1 MDIIANIDLK
11 IIKPLKSEGV
21 NSKLYLVEDVQMG
34 KKFIL
39 KKIKK
44 SSFKNPDKCFEEP
57 KKICK
62 ANHSNII
69 KINHVSYDDEN
80 IYITMPY
87 YNKGSLYH
95 LLQTRSLTIE
105 EIKNYALDF
114 LSAVDYIHSI
124 GIAHCDIKPNNI
136 LISNEN
142 KAILTDFGSAV
153 YLNKDGIGKL
163 RNVYYKHIAPEQC
176 KSTTI
181 TNKVDIYQIGT
192 TLYRMCNG
200 NQEYNTQL
208 KKYKDINMVKIASA
222 CGKFPIRNK
231 YLPHIPKSMSKI
243 IEKCINVNPEDR
255 YENVSEIIEDIQ
267 KIDENLNWKCQF
279 EEDIYYFIRNN
290 KDNSTTQVIASKD
303 EDYWSIKTVRV
314 NKETRKYTVYKGY
327 CYEYIEKRSEAFK
340 EINKIIALLSYRSK

>member
-1 MDIIANIDLK
+1 MDLSTNIDLR

-34 KKFIL
+34 KRFIL

-87 YNKGSLYH
+87 YKNGSLYH
-95 LLQTRSLTIE
+95 LLETKNLTIK

-114 LSAVDYIHSI
+114 LSAVDHIHSI

-136 LISNEN
+136 LINNEN

-153 YLNKDGIGKL
+153 YLNRDGVGKL

-200 NQEYNTQL
+200 NLEYNTQL
-208 KKYKDINMVKIASA
+208 KKYKDINMVKVASA

-231 YLPHIPKSMSKI
+231 YLPHIPKDMVMI
-243 IEKCINVNPEDR
+243 IEKCISVQPEER
-255 YENVSEIIEDIQ
+255 YQSVSEIIEDI
-267 KIDENLNWKCQF
+267 KSISENLDWKC
-279 EEDIYYFIRNN
+279 ELEDNLYYFIRKND
-290 KDNSTTQVIASKD
+290 DNTMTQIIVSKD
-303 EDYWSIKTVRV
+303 EEHWNIKTARI
-314 NKETRKYTVYKGY
+314 NKEIRKYTVYKGY
-327 CYEYIEKRSEAFK
+327 SYDYVEKKSEAFK
-340 EINKIIALLSYRSK
+340 EVKKIIALLSYRSK